1 MYSAT
6 GATVG
11 FTTRGRR
18 KGNIYWMEKNQME
31 RQWRWGR
38 SRRENS
44 GSRRSLASALGHE
57 QRYAKI
63 MY

>member
-1 MYSAT
+1 MA
-6 GATVG
+6 
-11 FTTRGRR
+11 
-18 KGNIYWMEKNQME
+18 KNQME

-57 QRYAKI
+57 QRYAKT